1 MGTLTIRN
9 LDEKTLEH
17 LKQRAAA
24 NHRSLEA
31 EVRALL
37 ENIASRSTRE
47 ASVQRARVI
56 RSMTP
61 PGPPIDSTRIIRE
74 WRDREGA

>member
-1 MGTLTIRN
+1 MTTLTIRN
-9 LDEKTLEH
+9 LDEKTLER
-17 LKQRAAA
+17 LKQRASS

-31 EVRALL
+31 EVRVLL

-47 ASVQRARVI
+47 TSIQRARAI

-61 PGPPIDSTRIIRE
+61 PGPPIESTKIIRE
-74 WRDREGA
+74 WRDRDGG